1 MKRKIFILLF
11 ALIAS
16 ITLFDSIQTLFSAMP
31 NLGEVKSALES
42 PSQNLLAFEGGR
54 GRGG

>member
-16 ITLFDSIQTLFSAMP
+16 IALFDSIQTWFSTTP
-31 NLGEVKSALES
+31 NSGEIKSGLES
-42 PSQNLLAFEGGR
+42 PNQNLLAFKGGR